1 MVSGDW
7 VGIGAL
13 CLSCLAL
20 LMAYLRQPALVPA
33 ARVEDL
39 RELVRGLREENG
51 RLIGR
56 ITALEAQIA
65 VLQGEAKWWQ
75 EEYRKLRGST
85 AG

>member
-1 MVSGDW
+1 MAPGDW

-13 CLSCLAL
+13 FLSLVAL
-20 LMAYLRQPALVPA
+20 IMAYLRQPALVPA

-39 RELVRGLREENG
+39 RELVRDLREENG

-75 EEYRKLRGST
+75 EEYRKLRGATS
-85 AG
+85 A